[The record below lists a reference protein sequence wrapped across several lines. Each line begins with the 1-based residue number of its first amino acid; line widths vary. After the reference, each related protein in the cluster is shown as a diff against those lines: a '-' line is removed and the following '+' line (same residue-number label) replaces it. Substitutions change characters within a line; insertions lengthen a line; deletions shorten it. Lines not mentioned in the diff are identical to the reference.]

1 MFSLLLKMF
10 TTLVISLLVLGVFA
24 STNNHSCIVY
34 AQSQQNSPPTAE
46 NIRDELNLT
55 GTVIQGG
62 KDVYAN
68 ATTAAE
74 KVGNKTQEI
83 VQAVAN
89 KTEETVQRVVNT
101 TEEAVNKTSLF
112 LSNISDTAGE
122 EDVSANATEA
132 SKSIRSKTEVTL
144 RTLVTETQDILDN
157 LTESVKQFFD
167 SSK

>member
-1 MFSLLLKMF
+1 M
-10 TTLVISLLVLGVFA
+10 
-24 STNNHSCIVY
+24 
-34 AQSQQNSPPTAE
+34 
-46 NIRDELNLT
+46 
-55 GTVIQGG
+55 
-62 KDVYAN
+62 
-68 ATTAAE
+68 
-74 KVGNKTQEI
+74 
-83 VQAVAN
+83 
-89 KTEETVQRVVNT
+89 QRVVNT